1 MNFNQ
6 ETTIEPKQ
14 EIKQENKKKYQ
25 NQKNKDKLTLKPTKR
40 WKRILQKGTNS
51 IAFPLILGIGLILKS
66 IFFYTQTI
74 AQTEPIATYTII
86 GTAIILTTLTCFLA
100 MLPNRAR
107 IITALGLDTI
117 LSFILWGDQVYY
129 QYSNNVLSV
138 SQITNLQYGEEIMGT
153 LPLLLQINQLIY
165 VIDILIVIG
174 LMLGKV
180 ISISRKPRKTRRQKI
195 GKITLGIIGSILFFL
210 TCVHYGEKGIDK
222 SYNKDLQIRESTIF
236 GYHLLDIENR
246 INVKKQAPFKKKEEM
261 LAIYEPLK
269 ETYKLNDEN
278 QVIPEIEGIAQ
289 NKNTI
294 IIQLESFQEF
304 VLHQTINGQ
313 EITPNLN
320 RFLTENIEFTDMHM
334 QSYSSTADSEFSTIT
349 SFYPMENGMSFSHYD
364 GNHYDDIFTMFHQAG
379 YQTGYMHGN
388 VGSFWNRNNV
398 YKRLPI
404 DYIDFID
411 QFEDTSE
418 MVNGYL
424 SDELLYTQAVQKLK
438 TRQIEGKPF
447 FEFIVAASSH
457 TGFGLEGLQDRS
469 KISIDVGKY
478 QDTYFGH
485 YIEAINYADYAFG
498 VFLEKL
504 KQENLYEDTVIL
516 VFGDHNGLPMVN
528 EELEEFLQERHAE
541 MNEIDL
547 KLTYTRVASGMKIP
561 GIEAMKINKP
571 ISKLDIKPTF
581 ALLCGLHDGISL
593 GTSFF
598 GTKDY
603 VCLNNERIIADDSYF
618 DEVWYNRST
627 GKIIDEENCSEE
639 EKLKLTQRVQNMKAE
654 LAISLSTNIHN
665 LLAE

>member
-1 MNFNQ
+1 MKFND
-6 ETTIEPKQ
+6 E
-14 EIKQENKKKYQ
+14 
-25 NQKNKDKLTLKPTKR
+25 KLALRKTNG

-51 IAFPLILGIGLILKS
+51 IAFPIIIGIALILKS
-66 IFFYTQTI
+66 LFFYGQTI
-74 AQTEPIATYTII
+74 ASTEPMAINTII
-86 GTAIILTTLTCFLA
+86 GTMIILTTLTCFLA

-107 IITALGLDTI
+107 ILTTLGVDAI
-117 LSFILWGDQVYY
+117 LSIILWGDQVYY

-138 SQITNLQYGEEIMGT
+138 SQITNLQYGEEIIGT
-153 LPLLLQINQLIY
+153 LPMLLQINELIY
-165 VIDILIVIG
+165 AIDILIVIG
-174 LMLGKV
+174 LILGKV
-180 ISISRKPRKTRRQKI
+180 ISISRKPKRTKAQKI
-195 GKITLGIIGSILFFL
+195 RKIMLGILGSVLFVF
-210 TCVHYGEKGIDK
+210 TCAHYGEKGVDK

-236 GYHLLDIENR
+236 GYHLLDIESM
-246 INVKKQAPFKKKEEM
+246 INIKKQAPFKKKEEM
-261 LAIYEPLK
+261 LAAYEPLK
-269 ETYKLNDEN
+269 QTYEQKYGT
-278 QVIPEIEGIAQ
+278 QVIPEIEGIAE
-289 NKNTI
+289 NKNI
-294 IIQLESFQEF
+294 ILVQLESFQEF

-334 QSYSSTADSEFSTIT
+334 QSYSSTADSEFSSIS
-349 SFYPMENGMSFSHYD
+349 SFYPMENGMSFSRYD
-364 GNHYDDIFTMFHQAG
+364 GNRYDDIFTMFHQAG

-388 VGSFWNRNNV
+388 VGSFWNRKNV
-398 YKRLPI
+398 YQRLPI
-404 DYIDFID
+404 DYIDFLG

-424 SDELLYTQAVQKLK
+424 SDELLYIQAVQKLK
-438 TRQIEGKPF
+438 ARQTEGKPI

-485 YIEAINYADYAFG
+485 YLEAINYADYAFG
-498 VFLEKL
+498 VLLDNL
-504 KQENLYEDTVIL
+504 KQENLYEDSVIL

-541 MNEIDL
+541 VNEIDI
-547 KLTYTRVASGMKIP
+547 KLTYTRVAAGMKIP
-561 GIEAMKINKP
+561 GISHRAIHKP

-581 ALLCGLHDGISL
+581 SVLCKIPDGVSL

-598 GTKDY
+598 GTKDF

-618 DEVWYNRST
+618 DEVWYDRVT
-627 GKIIDEENCSEE
+627 GEIIEKEKISQEQKQKLDE
-639 EKLKLTQRVQNMKAE
+639 RVQNMKTE

>member
-1 MNFNQ
+1 MNINDNTTNQNQ
-6 ETTIEPKQ
+6 EKTNHQ
-14 EIKQENKKKYQ
+14 EKETKSKNKEKVALTQ
-25 NQKNKDKLTLKPTKR
+25 NQNS
-40 WKRILQKGTNS
+40 KRILQKGLNS
-51 IAFPLILGIGLILKS
+51 IAFPIVIGIGLLIKTV
-66 IFFYTQTI
+66 FFYTQTI
-74 AQTEPIATYTII
+74 ASTEGLAMETMI
-86 GTAIILTTLTCFLA
+86 GTTIILTTLTCFLA

-107 IITALGLDTI
+107 ILTTLGLDAV
-117 LSFILWGDQVYY
+117 LSLILWGDGLYY

-153 LPLLLQINQLIY
+153 LPMLLQVNQLIY
-165 VIDILIVIG
+165 MIDILIVIG
-174 LMLGKV
+174 LILGKV
-180 ISISRKPRKTRRQKI
+180 ISISQKPKKSKKQRL
-195 GKITLGIIGSILFFL
+195 GKILFGIIGSILFVA

-222 SYNKDLQIRESTIF
+222 SYNKDLQIREATIF
-236 GYHLLDIENR
+236 GYHLLDIESM
-246 INVKKQAPFKKKEEM
+246 INSKKQAPFKTKQEM
-261 LAIYEPLK
+261 LAVYEPLK
-269 ETYKLNDEN
+269 ERYEEN
-278 QVIPEIEGIAQ
+278 YGDQVIEGLEGIAK
-289 NKNTI
+289 NKNAI
-294 IIQLESFQEF
+294 IVQLESFQEF

-349 SFYPMENGMSFSHYD
+349 SFYPMENGMSFSRYD
-364 GNHYDDIFTMFHQAG
+364 GNHYDDIFAMFHKAG

-398 YKRLPI
+398 YKRLPV
-404 DYIDFID
+404 DHIDFID

-438 TRQIEGKPF
+438 MRQTQENPIF
-447 FEFIVAASSH
+447 QFIVAASSH

-485 YIEAINYADYAFG
+485 YLEAVNYADYAFG
-498 VFLEKL
+498 VLLEKL

-516 VFGDHNGLPMVN
+516 VFGDHNGLPMIN
-528 EELEEFLQERHAE
+528 EELEDFLQERHGE
-541 MNEIDL
+541 RSDIDR
-547 KLTYTRVASGMKIP
+547 KLTYTRVASGMRIP
-561 GIEAMKINKP
+561 GIDPLKINKP

-581 ALLCGLHDGISL
+581 SILFDLSDGISL

-603 VCLNNERIIADDSYF
+603 VCLNNERIISDDSYF
-618 DEVWYNRST
+618 DEVWYKRST
-627 GKIIDEENCSEE
+627 GEIIDEENCAEDQKQ
-639 EKLKLTQRVQNMKAE
+639 KLAKRVQNMKEE

-665 LLAE
+665 LLAQ

>member
-1 MNFNQ
+1 MKFND
-6 ETTIEPKQ
+6 E
-14 EIKQENKKKYQ
+14 
-25 NQKNKDKLTLKPTKR
+25 KLALRKTNG

-51 IAFPLILGIGLILKS
+51 IAFPIIIGIALILKS
-66 IFFYTQTI
+66 LFFYGQTI
-74 AQTEPIATYTII
+74 ASTEPMAINTII
-86 GTAIILTTLTCFLA
+86 GTMIILTTLTCFLA

-107 IITALGLDTI
+107 ILTTLGVDAI
-117 LSFILWGDQVYY
+117 LSIILWGDQVYY

-138 SQITNLQYGEEIMGT
+138 SQITNLQYGEEIIGT
-153 LPLLLQINQLIY
+153 LPMLLQINELIY
-165 VIDILIVIG
+165 AIDILIVIG
-174 LMLGKV
+174 LILGKV
-180 ISISRKPRKTRRQKI
+180 ISISRKPKRTKAQKI
-195 GKITLGIIGSILFFL
+195 RKIMLGILGSVLFVF
-210 TCVHYGEKGIDK
+210 TCAHYGEKGVDK

-236 GYHLLDIENR
+236 GYHLLDIESM
-246 INVKKQAPFKKKEEM
+246 INIKKQAPFKKKEEM
-261 LAIYEPLK
+261 LAAYEPLK
-269 ETYKLNDEN
+269 QTYEQKYGT
-278 QVIPEIEGIAQ
+278 QVIPEIEGIAE
-289 NKNTI
+289 NKNI
-294 IIQLESFQEF
+294 ILVQLESFQEF

-334 QSYSSTADSEFSTIT
+334 QSYSSTADSEFSSIS
-349 SFYPMENGMSFSHYD
+349 SFYPMENGMSFSRYD
-364 GNHYDDIFTMFHQAG
+364 GNRYDDIFTMFHQAG

-388 VGSFWNRNNV
+388 VGSFWNRKNV
-398 YKRLPI
+398 YQRLPI
-404 DYIDFID
+404 DYIDFLG

-424 SDELLYTQAVQKLK
+424 SDELLYIQAVQKLK
-438 TRQIEGKPF
+438 ARQTEGKPI

-485 YIEAINYADYAFG
+485 YLEAINYADYAFG
-498 VFLEKL
+498 VLLDNL
-504 KQENLYEDTVIL
+504 KQENLYEDSVIL

-541 MNEIDL
+541 VNEIDI
-547 KLTYTRVASGMKIP
+547 KLTYTRVAAGMKIP
-561 GIEAMKINKP
+561 GISYRAIHKP

-581 ALLCGLHDGISL
+581 SVLCKIPDGVSL

-598 GTKDY
+598 GTKDF

-618 DEVWYNRST
+618 DEVWYDRVT
-627 GKIIDEENCSEE
+627 GEIIEKEKISQEQKQKLDE
-639 EKLKLTQRVQNMKAE
+639 RVQNMKTE

>member
-1 MNFNQ
+1 MKFND
-6 ETTIEPKQ
+6 E
-14 EIKQENKKKYQ
+14 
-25 NQKNKDKLTLKPTKR
+25 KLALRKTNG

-51 IAFPLILGIGLILKS
+51 IAFPIIIGIALILKS
-66 IFFYTQTI
+66 LFFYGQTI
-74 AQTEPIATYTII
+74 ASTEPMAINTII
-86 GTAIILTTLTCFLA
+86 GTMIILTTLTCFLA

-107 IITALGLDTI
+107 ILTTLGVDAI
-117 LSFILWGDQVYY
+117 LSIILWGDQVYY

-138 SQITNLQYGEEIMGT
+138 SQITNLQYGEEIIGT
-153 LPLLLQINQLIY
+153 LPMLLQINELIY
-165 VIDILIVIG
+165 AIDILIVIG
-174 LMLGKV
+174 LILGKV
-180 ISISRKPRKTRRQKI
+180 ISISRKPKRTKAQKI
-195 GKITLGIIGSILFFL
+195 GKIMLGILGSVLFVF
-210 TCVHYGEKGIDK
+210 TCAHYGEKGVDK

-236 GYHLLDIENR
+236 GYHLLDIESM
-246 INVKKQAPFKKKEEM
+246 INIKKQAPFKKKEEM
-261 LAIYEPLK
+261 LAAYEPLK
-269 ETYKLNDEN
+269 QTYEQKYGT
-278 QVIPEIEGIAQ
+278 QVIPEIEGIAE
-289 NKNTI
+289 NKNI
-294 IIQLESFQEF
+294 ILVQLESFQEF

-334 QSYSSTADSEFSTIT
+334 QSYSSTADSEFSSIS
-349 SFYPMENGMSFSHYD
+349 SFYPMENGMSFSRYD
-364 GNHYDDIFTMFHQAG
+364 GNCYDDIFTMFHQAG

-388 VGSFWNRNNV
+388 VGSFWNRKNV
-398 YKRLPI
+398 YQRLPV
-404 DYIDFID
+404 DYIDFLD

-424 SDELLYTQAVQKLK
+424 SDELLYIQAVQKLK
-438 TRQIEGKPF
+438 ARQTEGKPI

-485 YIEAINYADYAFG
+485 YLEAINYADYAFG
-498 VFLEKL
+498 VLLDNL
-504 KQENLYEDTVIL
+504 KQENLYEDSVIL

-541 MNEIDL
+541 VNEIDI
-547 KLTYTRVASGMKIP
+547 KLTYTRVAAGMKIP
-561 GIEAMKINKP
+561 GISHRAIYKP

-581 ALLCGLHDGISL
+581 SVLCKIPDGVSL

-598 GTKDY
+598 GTKDF

-618 DEVWYNRST
+618 DEVWYDRVT
-627 GKIIDEENCSEE
+627 GEIIEE
-639 EKLKLTQRVQNMKAE
+639 EKISQEQKQKLDERVQNMKTE

>member
-1 MNFNQ
+1 MKFND
-6 ETTIEPKQ
+6 E
-14 EIKQENKKKYQ
+14 
-25 NQKNKDKLTLKPTKR
+25 KLALRKTNG

-51 IAFPLILGIGLILKS
+51 IAFPIIIGIALIVKS
-66 IFFYTQTI
+66 LFFYGQTI
-74 AQTEPIATYTII
+74 ASTEPMAINTII
-86 GTAIILTTLTCFLA
+86 GTMIILTTLTCFLA

-107 IITALGLDTI
+107 ILTTLGVDTI
-117 LSFILWGDQVYY
+117 LSIILWGDQVYY

-138 SQITNLQYGEEIMGT
+138 SQITNLQYGEEIIGT
-153 LPLLLQINQLIY
+153 LPMLLQINELIY
-165 VIDILIVIG
+165 AIDILIVIG
-174 LMLGKV
+174 LILGKV
-180 ISISRKPRKTRRQKI
+180 ISISQKPKRTKAQKI
-195 GKITLGIIGSILFFL
+195 GKIMLGILGSVLFVL
-210 TCVHYGEKGIDK
+210 TCVHYGEKGVDK

-236 GYHLLDIENR
+236 GYHLLDIESM
-246 INVKKQAPFKKKEEM
+246 INIKKQAPFKKKEEM
-261 LAIYEPLK
+261 LAAYEPLK
-269 ETYKLNDEN
+269 QTYEQKYGT
-278 QVIPEIEGIAQ
+278 QVIPEIEGIAE
-289 NKNTI
+289 NKNI
-294 IIQLESFQEF
+294 ILVQLESFQEF

-334 QSYSSTADSEFSTIT
+334 QSYSSTADSEFSSIS
-349 SFYPMENGMSFSHYD
+349 SFYPMENGMSFSRYD
-364 GNHYDDIFTMFHQAG
+364 GNRYDDIFTMFHRAG

-388 VGSFWNRNNV
+388 VGSFWNRKNV
-398 YKRLPI
+398 YQRLPV
-404 DYIDFID
+404 DYIDFLD

-424 SDELLYTQAVQKLK
+424 SDELLYIQAVQKLK
-438 TRQIEGKPF
+438 ARQTEGKPI

-485 YIEAINYADYAFG
+485 YLEAINYADYAFG
-498 VFLEKL
+498 VLLDNL
-504 KQENLYEDTVIL
+504 KQENLYEDSVIL

-541 MNEIDL
+541 VNEIDI
-547 KLTYTRVASGMKIP
+547 KLTYTRVAAGMKIP
-561 GIEAMKINKP
+561 GISHRAIHKP

-581 ALLCGLHDGISL
+581 SVLCKIPDGVSL

-598 GTKDY
+598 GTKDF

-618 DEVWYNRST
+618 DEVWYDRVT
-627 GKIIDEENCSEE
+627 GEIIEE
-639 EKLKLTQRVQNMKAE
+639 EKISQEQKQKLDERVQNMKTE